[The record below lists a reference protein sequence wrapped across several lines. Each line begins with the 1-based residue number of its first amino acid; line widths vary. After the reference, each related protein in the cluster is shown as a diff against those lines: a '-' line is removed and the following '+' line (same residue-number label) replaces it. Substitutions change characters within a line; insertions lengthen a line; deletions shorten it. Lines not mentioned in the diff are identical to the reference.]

1 MKRIFLAIIAAIWMI
16 AAAQAQIGYKGQLSL
31 ELLPGITHRG
41 GLTGA
46 IRIGAFL
53 SDHSNIG
60 VGVRADYTIYDAVH
74 GDSFNTSQWIGELDY
89 RYAFPL
95 SRFIFMPGAGV
106 FFGAEQCDSISKLGN
121 ILTYGDQV
129 IYGAGACV
137 GIEYVL
143 SRSWALEV
151 EPRIHY
157 LLRTHFDNL
166 KLSINFGIKCYF

>member
-1 MKRIFLAIIAAIWMI
+1 MKRIFLAIIATIWMT

-31 ELLPGITHRG
+31 ELLPGITHCG
-41 GLTGA
+41 GLTGT
-46 IRIGAFL
+46 IRMAAFL

-60 VGVRADYTIYDAVH
+60 VGVWSDYTIYDAVH
-74 GDSFNTSQWIGELDY
+74 DDSFETSQWIGVLDY

-106 FFGAEQCDSISKLGN
+106 FLGVERCDSISKLGK
-121 ILTYGDQV
+121 ILTYGNQF
-129 IYGAGACV
+129 IYGAVACI

-143 SRSWALEV
+143 GRSWALDV

-166 KLSINFGIKCYF
+166 KLSMNIGIKCYF